1 MEISFLT
8 PHLAIQTVNHK
19 LKAVSVFCPS
29 QKRSPGTEKQWKF
42 DVGEADIFSLKY
54 QSEGRE
60 SHGKLKELFMGV
72 MQS

>member
-1 MEISFLT
+1 MFFVLVRRG
-8 PHLAIQTVNHK
+8 AQ
-19 LKAVSVFCPS
+19 AA
-29 QKRSPGTEKQWKF
+29 EKQWKF

>member
-19 LKAVSVFCPS
+19 LKAVSVFVLVRRGA
-29 QKRSPGTEKQWKF
+29 QAAEKQWKF
-42 DVGEADIFSLKY
+42 DVGEANTSLKC

-60 SHGKLKELFMGV
+60 SHGKLKEIFMGV

>member
-19 LKAVSVFCPS
+19 LKAVFFVLVRRGA
-29 QKRSPGTEKQWKF
+29 QAAEKQWKF
-42 DVGEADIFSLKY
+42 DVREADIFSLKY